1 MPDAR
6 IRLAVVGAWRAK
18 LLPLVSRTSSQRQGK
33 FSQFQIDELG
43 GLGEGECP
51 ILTVKLYEQRNGF
64 PRHRCVFF
72 AIQTKLFGAARQ
84 NKTATNEV
92 HLCGCPDV

>member
-1 MPDAR
+1 M

-51 ILTVKLYEQRNGF
+51 ILTVKLYEQQEWIVKGSLRLFRN
-64 PRHRCVFF
+64 
-72 AIQTKLFGAARQ
+72 
-84 NKTATNEV
+84 
-92 HLCGCPDV
+92 PDKIVRSR